1 VSEMAVP
8 KWLDA
13 MRRMT
18 GIQEAAGAADNPKIL
33 AMRDIIAE
41 KFPEQRSYC
50 NLYKHDETPWCGL
63 AAAAAMAEADI
74 SGPFGPTDTDKW
86 MWALAWSTSPLYQKL
101 SEPKQGCVVVMKRSG
116 GGHVTLFEEKSG
128 SNKIKCRGGN
138 QSNAV
143 NVQTY
148 DTSGVIG
155 YYWPKAAGEVPVARR
170 ELDQGD
176 TGEDVKQV
184 QRILAIP
191 IDGQFG
197 PTTEGAVKGY
207 QAAMGLAADGV
218 VGDMTWA
225 ALDEL
230 DAKMKKGSSGLSPEE
245 GAAINDVVARHEQ
258 LLNYSWKDRG
268 KAPTGH
274 LYGMAKVYGL
284 AVHLFGIS
292 DSAIA
297 VMSKADAHND
307 KDAFTVMKDAFDKA
321 MLDNDIPG
329 LACVR
334 HTFVLLIGLGMR
346 ESSGNHWE
354 GRDTSASNTSPDTA
368 EAGLF
373 QTSWDIRSASPEFQ
387 KLFDSYWIDPQ
398 GFVETFNVGVT
409 PSASKLANYGSGAP
423 GTRYQ
428 WLAKYS
434 PAFAALMTGIGVRV
448 RCNHWG
454 PINRKEV
461 EILTEVDQM
470 LQEVERVI
478 STEPAPPV
486 PEARP
491 VVTVQVDPPGSA
503 RVVVEGDE

>member
-1 VSEMAVP
+1 VSVMAIP

-18 GIQEAAGAADNPKIL
+18 GIQEASGSADNPKIL

-50 NLYKHDETPWCGL
+50 NQYKHDETPWCGL
-63 AAAAAMAEADI
+63 AAASAMAEAGI

-128 SNKIKCRGGN
+128 TKIKCRGGN

-155 YYWPKAAGEVPVARR
+155 YYWPKAAGEIPVARE
-170 ELDQGD
+170 ELEEGD
-176 TGEDVKQV
+176 SGEDVKQV

-191 IDGQFG
+191 VDGEFG

-207 QAAMGLAADGV
+207 QSAMGLSADGV
-218 VGDMTWA
+218 VGEMTWA

-230 DAKMKKGSSGLSPEE
+230 DAKMKKGTSGLTPEE
-245 GAAINDVVARHEQ
+245 DGAINDVVAAATTV
-258 LLNYSWKDRG
+258 LNYNWNDRG
-268 KAPTGH
+268 KAPVGY
-274 LYGMAKVYGL
+274 LRGMAKVYGL
-284 AVHLFGIS
+284 AVHLQELH
-292 DSAIA
+292 DTA
-297 VMSKADAHND
+297 VGVMAKADTHVD
-307 KDAFTVMKDAFDKA
+307 KDAFTWLKGTFDEA

-329 LACVR
+329 LACIR

-354 GRDTSASNTSPDTA
+354 GRDTSASNTAPDTA

-373 QTSWDIRSASPEFQ
+373 QTSWDIRPASPEFQ
-387 KLFDSYWIDPQ
+387 KLFDSYWTDPQ
-398 GFVETFNVGVT
+398 GFVETFNVGVS
-409 PSASKLANYGSGAP
+409 PSASKLANAGNGAA
-423 GTRYQ
+423 GTKYQ
-428 WLAKYS
+428 WLAKYC
-434 PAFAALMTGIGVRV
+434 PAFAVLMTGVGVRV
-448 RCNHWG
+448 QCKHWG
-454 PINRKEV
+454 PIQRDEV
-461 EILTEVDQM
+461 EILPEVDQM

-478 STEPAPPV
+478 ASEPGPG
-486 PEARP
+486 PEP
-491 VVTVQVDPPGSA
+491 GPKPTVTVRIDPPGSV
-503 RVVVEGDE
+503 RVIVEGDE